1 MKKYLQ
7 LKSVL
12 LLLIMSTSCYGQN
25 GSGLTNENLRPLGL
39 NWEDKDP
46 YFTGTT
52 TITSPHGPRNIT
64 RNVLQDRKG
73 NIWLASWEGIMRY
86 DGKSFTNFTNKLGL
100 RRYHV
105 FSILEDRKGNLWFG
119 TIGAGVYRYDG
130 KEFTNITT
138 KDGLVN
144 DKITC
149 FYEDKVGNIW
159 IGTVGGLSIYDGKS
173 IQNYTTE
180 EGLINND
187 VNSIVEDKKGRFWFG
202 SRGAAFFYDPNLSGG
217 SEKTFTTFTSPEGKT
232 FVNVRSVIEDRE
244 GNIWL
249 GGNAGLWRYDGRSL
263 TQYAKSFVGY
273 IYEDKQGNI
282 WTSAVATRDSWVLSS
297 VGNARRQSWAL
308 SRYEQ
313 ENLSDPAIS
322 PTLIRQAEDM
332 FFGITED
339 TNGGIWLGSLQG
351 VGRYDGKSWD
361 LFEAAGKKD

>member
-1 MKKYLQ
+1 MKKYIQ

-12 LLLIMSTSCYGQN
+12 LLLIISTSCYGQN
-25 GSGLTNENLRPLGL
+25 NGGLTNENLKSLGL
-39 NWEDKDP
+39 NWEDKGP
-46 YFTGTT
+46 YFTETT

-73 NIWLASWEGIMRY
+73 NIWLATWEGIMRY

-105 FSILEDRKGNLWFG
+105 FSILEDSKGNLWFG

-130 KEFTNITT
+130 KQFTNITT
-138 KDGLVN
+138 KDGLVD

-149 FYEDKVGNIW
+149 FYEDKTGTIW
-159 IGTVGGLSIYDGKS
+159 IGTTGGISLYNDGSIR
-173 IQNYTTE
+173 NYTTE

-187 VNSIVEDKKGRFWFG
+187 VNSIIEDKNGRFWFG
-202 SRGAAFFYDPNLSGG
+202 SRGTAFFYDPKLSNG

-232 FVNVRSVIEDRE
+232 FVNIRSILEDQQ

-249 GGNAGLWRYDGRSL
+249 GGNGGLWRYDSRSL

-273 IYEDKQGNI
+273 IYEDQQGNI

-297 VGNARRQSWAL
+297 IGKARRQSWAL

-313 ENLSDPAIS
+313 RTLSDPTVP
-322 PTLIRQAEDM
+322 PTLIKQAEDM
-332 FFGITED
+332 FFGIMED
-339 TNGGIWLGSLQG
+339 TKGGIWLGSLQG
-351 VGRYDGKSWD
+351 VGRYDGKAWD
-361 LFEAAGKKD
+361 VFRAEGERN